1 MQTIL
6 MVVCPKLICGKTLF
20 WSNLLCCIGKI
31 HCTVHR
37 DCLKNVFYLYQSS
50 SKALKVKEATFLLVS
65 DEYQC
70 FKGNPLPIY
79 ELLHHANCPV
89 AHILEP
95 QTFSNLH
102 SAESEQLKQRKTG
115 Q

>member
-1 MQTIL
+1 MYY
-6 MVVCPKLICGKTLF
+6 
-20 WSNLLCCIGKI
+20 LC
-31 HCTVHR
+31 
-37 DCLKNVFYLYQSS
+37 QSS
-50 SKALKVKEATFLLVS
+50 SKALKVKEPTFLLVI

-79 ELLHHANCPV
+79 ELVHQANCTV

-95 QTFSNLH
+95 QTFPNLH
-102 SAESEQLKQRKTG
+102 TAQSEQLKQRKTG

>member
-1 MQTIL
+1 M
-6 MVVCPKLICGKTLF
+6 
-20 WSNLLCCIGKI
+20 
-31 HCTVHR
+31 HR

>member
-1 MQTIL
+1 MYY
-6 MVVCPKLICGKTLF
+6 
-20 WSNLLCCIGKI
+20 LC
-31 HCTVHR
+31 
-37 DCLKNVFYLYQSS
+37 QSS

-65 DEYQC
+65 DEYQR

-79 ELLHHANCPV
+79 DLLHHAHCPV

-95 QTFSNLH
+95 QTFSNLQ

-115 Q
+115 QKEAYSCSNFRQPNTLILTRFMSSQGFHQKNPEF